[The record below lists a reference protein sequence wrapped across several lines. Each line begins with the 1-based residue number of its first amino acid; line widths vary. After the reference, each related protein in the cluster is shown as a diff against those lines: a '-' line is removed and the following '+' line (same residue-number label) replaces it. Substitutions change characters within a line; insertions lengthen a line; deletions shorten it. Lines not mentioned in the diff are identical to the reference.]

1 MTTRG
6 FRDAE
11 AEHTG
16 KLIADVLEAPQDE
29 KTLKRVAT
37 EAKEL
42 CGRFPVYRAAEP
54 AGAQRV
60 AAVYQGA
67 AR

>member
-1 MTTRG
+1 M
-6 FRDAE
+6 
-11 AEHTG
+11 G

-29 KTLKRVAT
+29 KTLKRVAA

-42 CGRFPVYRAAEP
+42 CARFPVYRAAAA

-60 AAVYQGA
+60 AALQQGA

>member
-1 MTTRG
+1 
-6 FRDAE
+6 
-11 AEHTG
+11 
-16 KLIADVLEAPQDE
+16 VLEAPQDE
-29 KTLKRVAT
+29 KTLKRVAA

-42 CGRFPVYRAAEP
+42 CARFPVYRAAEA

-60 AAVYQGA
+60 AAVQQGA

>member
-6 FRDAE
+6 FREAE
-11 AEHTG
+11 AQHMG
-16 KLIADVLEAPQDE
+16 RLIADVLDAPQDE
-29 KTLKRVAT
+29 RTVKRVAA

-42 CGRFPVYRAAEP
+42 CARFPVYRMAES

-60 AAVYQGA
+60 AAG
-67 AR
+67 